1 MVMFP
6 VVALA
11 LSAVFEGLEID
22 ATVIAGTLL
31 VLAGNVFVINAKA
44 RRVRNVASVR
54 AGALPAAARA
64 VDLE

>member
-11 LSAVFEGLEID
+11 LSAIFEGLEID

-31 VLAGNVFVINAKA
+31 VLAGNVFVISTKV
-44 RRVRNVASVR
+44 RRGRNLVRVR
-54 AGALPAAARA
+54 AGVLPTTARMMD
-64 VDLE
+64 VE